1 MSSQGMP
8 GLAQKLNHLFTT
20 VPAPTR
26 SGRYSNDSAAAALEE
41 LGVTVSGVHLSHLRS
56 GRRDNPSA
64 RLLAA
69 LAELL
74 GVSITYFFDS
84 ATEERINADLE
95 ALAAIKDR
103 RARNLMVLAQGVSPE
118 SMELV
123 EAMLERIREL
133 ERLERADMNPQQE

>member
-1 MSSQGMP
+1 M
-8 GLAQKLNHLFTT
+8 
-20 VPAPTR
+20 
-26 SGRYSNDSAAAALEE
+26 
-41 LGVTVSGVHLSHLRS
+41 
-56 GRRDNPSA
+56 
-64 RLLAA
+64 AA

-123 EAMLERIREL
+123 EAMLERIRQL
-133 ERLERADMNPQQE
+133 ERLERADMNPHQE

>member
-1 MSSQGMP
+1 MSSEGMP

-123 EAMLERIREL
+123 EAMLERIRQL